1 MSMTSQLYNMYAD
14 RLNRVQTPDELVSL
28 SREINASSL
37 KQREKAAL
45 ALACIFAAKYF
56 DKHGG
61 KLNVQDP
68 ALECSDQ
75 V

>member
-1 MSMTSQLYNMYAD
+1 MGLTSQLYNCFSS
-14 RLNRVQTPDELVSL
+14 RLSRCQSPDELLDL
-28 SREINASSL
+28 SREINCSPL
-37 KQREKAAL
+37 KQREKSAL

-61 KLNVQDP
+61 KIHAENS
-68 ALECSDQ
+68 ALECPDQ